1 MKRILL
7 SALLFAGMA
16 NTSNAQLTNLAV
28 GDQAPDF
35 TLTDIHGGTH
45 TLSSYTGAGKVVLID
60 FFFRNCGPCQS
71 VAPIVNDFHH
81 KYGCNEGDIVVLGF
95 SDRDDDATVQQFED
109 LYPGNNPYP
118 AGGTD
123 GGGAGIANVY
133 GPSAFPTICLI
144 GADGLVKNIDIW
156 PVSSVADIEAA
167 VSATGIT
174 INEQACPSNP
184 NSIEE
189 NNISNVNIYPN
200 PASDIANIK
209 FNLIENAN
217 NITVEVFDLLGN
229 KVNHENAVNF
239 NATIG
244 ENILE
249 APTAN
254 LANGQYFV
262 RISSGN
268 NNIVTQKFTILK

>member
-7 SALLFAGMA
+7 SALLFAGI
-16 NTSNAQLTNLAV
+16 TSTSSAQLSNLSV
-28 GDQAPDF
+28 GDVAPDF

-60 FFFRNCGPCQS
+60 FFFRNCGPCQG

-81 KYGCNEGDIVVLGF
+81 KYGCNQGDIIVLGI
-95 SDRDDDATVQQFED
+95 SDRDNDATVQEFED
-109 LYPGNNPYP
+109 LYPGTNPYP

-123 GGGAGIANVY
+123 GGGAGIATTY

-167 VSATGIT
+167 VSAAGIT
-174 INEQACPSNP
+174 INEQACSTANG
-184 NSIEE
+184 IEE

-200 PASDIANIK
+200 PVSDIANIK
-209 FNLIENAN
+209 FNLNENAN
-217 NITVEVFDLLGN
+217 NVTVEIFDLLGN
-229 KVNHENAVNF
+229 KVNNEKAANF
-239 NATIG
+239 NATSG
-244 ENILE
+244 ENTLE
-249 APTAN
+249 IPTAK

-262 RISSGN
+262 RISSDN
-268 NNIVTQKFTILK
+268 NNVVTQKFTVLK